1 MDTAKVLQ
9 LFASV
14 SIMVNANAQFIG
26 APPPTPAQF
35 KAPTAVCSVLPPG
48 SNRRYSPM
56 KSSYSSG
63 DVITVICL
71 NGFNMKRSTC
81 NSGRWLPE
89 IQTCSP
95 VQQTAFG
102 VPPSLTGI
110 YLHLSICRAFYDLL
124 MNLVIRLNYKNMKR
138 KCFNFIHL

>member
-9 LFASV
+9 FFASV

-26 APPPTPAQF
+26 ALPPTPAQF
-35 KAPTAVCSVLPPG
+35 KAPTAICSVPPSG
-48 SNRRYSPM
+48 SNRRYLPI
-56 KSSYSSG
+56 KNSYSSG
-63 DVITVICL
+63 DVIGVICL

-81 NSGRWLPE
+81 NSGRWVPE

-102 VPPSLTGI
+102 VPPSLTG
-110 YLHLSICRAFYDLL
+110 LG
-124 MNLVIRLNYKNMKR
+124 LVGGITQSREYYYEY
-138 KCFNFIHL
+138 CE